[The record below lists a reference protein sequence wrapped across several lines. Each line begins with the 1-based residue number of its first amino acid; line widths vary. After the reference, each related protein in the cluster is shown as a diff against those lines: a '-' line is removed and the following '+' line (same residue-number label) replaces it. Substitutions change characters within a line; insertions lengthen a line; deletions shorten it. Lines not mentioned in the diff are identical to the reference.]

1 MTQEEIISA
10 ALNLPLESRAQLVDR
25 LMASL
30 MNSEREEIDTL
41 WAQEAEDRI
50 EAYKNGEIDA
60 LPGDLAF
67 QRILKGLEDQGA

>member
-1 MTQEEIISA
+1 
-10 ALNLPLESRAQLVDR
+10 
-25 LMASL
+25 